1 MLLRFIPR
9 RPLSLPRFASARYMS
24 GTVFGDNCPLVVSP
38 RQLFDLP
45 PKSDVAVIDASW
57 HMPNSPRKAREE
69 FLKKRIPNAQ
79 FLDLDEAASPH
90 ELGLK
95 HMMPTG
101 QVFAK
106 ACQSLGISPKSHVV
120 LYDTHGVFSS
130 PRALFMF
137 RALGHDRSSIL
148 NGGLPHWEANGCTVE
163 TGEPKPVE
171 PIEYPPP
178 FLDQEVIRSYEQIIS
193 NANRDP
199 STEPIAELVLDAR
212 PKGRYLGTD
221 PEPRPGLPSGHI
233 PHSLS
238 LPFTAFLDTNTY
250 KPTPTSE
257 EVTYTTLR
265 SPHKIIESL
274 RSALGDERLKEVM
287 EGKRGVVTSCGSG
300 MTAGVLWLGLKLLG
314 VENVALYDESWTGY
328 AARESSPIV
337 KAN

>member
-1 MLLRFIPR
+1 
-9 RPLSLPRFASARYMS
+9 MS

>member
-1 MLLRFIPR
+1 
-9 RPLSLPRFASARYMS
+9 MS

-178 FLDQEVIRSYEQIIS
+178 FLDQEVIRSKCLHPLQYRFGLSFSIGYEQIIS